1 MKTSELNKVMKELA
15 LPAKYTKAG
24 KLAYYRLN
32 HETGASI
39 LVGIYLD
46 SSIDANLFFVQYFV
60 QCLYIPFTTYVFSLG
75 DRIGKHWKVTDI
87 PEINQKLYDFNKLN
101 KLNTFSDFLPY
112 LEQNPYYGESTG
124 RNQCFALT
132 YFIQKNYAKSLQFL
146 NDIIVLKNHVNSEW
160 FKQDIKNAEQ
170 IKSLIDDDKYQ
181 TGIEQ
186 ILKWQSETM
195 TAIKLR

>member
-1 MKTSELNKVMKELA
+1 MNTTELNKVMKELT
-15 LPAKYTKAG
+15 LPTKYTKAG

-46 SSIDANLFFVQYFV
+46 SSIDSNLFFVQYFV

-75 DRIGKHWKVTDI
+75 DRIGKHWEVTDI
-87 PEINQKLYDFNKLN
+87 PEINQKLNDFNSFDN
-101 KLNTFSDFLPY
+101 LNTFSDFLPY
-112 LEQNPYYGESTG
+112 LEQNIYYGESTG

-132 YFIQKNYAKSLQFL
+132 HFVQKNYSKSLQFL
-146 NDIIVLKNHVNSEW
+146 NDIIALKNHVNSEW

-170 IKSLIDDDKYQ
+170 MKYLIDDGKYQ
-181 TGIEQ
+181 MGIEQ
-186 ILKWQSETM
+186 ILKWQSETT